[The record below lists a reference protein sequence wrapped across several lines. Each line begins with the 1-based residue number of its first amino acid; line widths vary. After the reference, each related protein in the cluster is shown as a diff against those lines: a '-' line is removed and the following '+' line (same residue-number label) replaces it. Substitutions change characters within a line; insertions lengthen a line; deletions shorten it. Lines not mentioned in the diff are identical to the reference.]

1 MTIQEDST
9 NAGGS
14 EAMPCGMMC
23 AGNVVGPNWTNDKKG
38 QQMNDV
44 LVYCVRVQYRKTRY
58 MSNGAPFFL
67 PDFSYAFNQGKYEI
81 STPLKRSDYY
91 LLNGVEISYFPLLKA
106 YEKSGRKNGAPL
118 LM

>member
-44 LVYCVRVQYRKTRY
+44 LVYCYCVRVQYTCMDHSDDSPTSDHR
-58 MSNGAPFFL
+58 
-67 PDFSYAFNQGKYEI
+67 DFPKIIIHFVCPSQTG
-81 STPLKRSDYY
+81 
-91 LLNGVEISYFPLLKA
+91 
-106 YEKSGRKNGAPL
+106 
-118 LM
+118 